1 MKVLVIGVGGREHAL
16 VWKLS
21 QSDRVTQLFCAPGN
35 AGIAELTE
43 CVPLGATDIEKLAAF
58 ASEKRIDLT
67 IVGPEAPLCA
77 GIVDAFQAKGLRIF
91 GPNKAA
97 AQLEGSKV
105 FSKQLLLKYNVPTA
119 AAEIFDNAP
128 AAKAYIHKFRAP
140 VVVKADGLAAGKGVI
155 VAQSAA
161 EAEQAIEEIM
171 VKRAFGEAG
180 ARVVIE
186 ECLQGE
192 EVSVMA
198 LVSGRAVKVLAAA
211 QDHKRVFDGDKG
223 PNTGGMGAY
232 SPTPMVTGELS
243 GRIHE
248 IFHRTLAG
256 LAAEGIEY
264 RGLLYAGLMLTT
276 DGPKVLEFNCR
287 FGDPETQVVVP
298 RMDFDLVDAA
308 VATADGRLDAME
320 LRWKREAAVCV
331 VLAAGGYPGHYEKG
345 KPIAGLKEA
354 ARLANVCVFHAGT
367 KPGANGTVLTD
378 GGRVLGVTALG
389 DGIEDAARC
398 VYDAVKRIQFD
409 GMQYRKDIAARAL
422 RLTPTRVSGFKT

>member
-1 MKVLVIGVGGREHAL
+1 MKILVIGGGGREHAL

-35 AGIAELTE
+35 AGIAEQAE
-43 CVPLGATDIEKLAAF
+43 CAPISATDIEKLVAF

-77 GIVDAFQAKGLRIF
+77 GIVDVFRAKGLRIL
-91 GPNKAA
+91 GPSKAA

-119 AAEIFDNAP
+119 AAESFDNA
-128 AAKAYIHKFRAP
+128 AAARARIRKFGAP

-155 VAQSAA
+155 VAQSVA
-161 EAEQAIEEIM
+161 EAEQAVEEII

-180 ARVVIE
+180 ARVIVE

-198 LVSGRAVKVLAAA
+198 LVSGRTVKVLATA
-211 QDHKRVFDGDKG
+211 QDHKRVFDGDRG

-232 SPTPMVTGELS
+232 SPTPVVTGELS

-264 RGLLYAGLMLTT
+264 RGVLYAGLMLTA

-287 FGDPETQVVVP
+287 FGDPETQVVAP

-308 VATADGRLDAME
+308 VATADGKLDAME
-320 LRWKREAAVCV
+320 LRWKSEAAVCV

-354 ARLANVCVFHAGT
+354 ARLTNVCVFHAGT
-367 KPGANGTVLTD
+367 KLGANGAVVTD

-389 DGIEDAARC
+389 DGIEDATRRA
-398 VYDAVKRIQFD
+398 YDAVKRIQFD
-409 GMQYRKDIAARAL
+409 GMQHRKDIAARAL
-422 RLTPTRVSGFKT
+422 RLKT

>member
-1 MKVLVIGVGGREHAL
+1 MKVLVIGGGGREHAL

-35 AGIAELTE
+35 AGIAEQAE
-43 CVPLGATDIEKLAAF
+43 CVPVSATDVEKLVAF
-58 ASEKRIDLT
+58 ASEKRVDLT

-77 GIVDAFQAKGLRIF
+77 GIADVFRAKGLRIF
-91 GPNKAA
+91 GPSGAA
-97 AQLEGSKV
+97 AQLEGSKA

-119 AAEIFDNAP
+119 GAEVFDDP
-128 AAKAYIHKFRAP
+128 AAARACLRKFRVP

-155 VAQSAA
+155 VAQSVA

-171 VKRAFGEAG
+171 VKRVFGGAG
-180 ARVVIE
+180 ARVIVE
-186 ECLQGE
+186 ECLRGE

-198 LVSGRAVKVLAAA
+198 LVSGRTVKVLAAA
-211 QDHKRVFDGDKG
+211 QDHKRVFDGDRG

-232 SPTPMVTGELS
+232 SPTPMVAGELS

-264 RGLLYAGLMLTT
+264 RGLLYAGLMLTA

-308 VATADGRLDAME
+308 VATADGKLDAME

-354 ARLANVCVFHAGT
+354 ARLTNVCVFHAGT
-367 KPGANGTVLTD
+367 KPGADGAVVTD

-389 DGIEDAARC
+389 DGIEDATRRA
-398 VYDAVKRIQFD
+398 YDAVRRIQFD

-422 RLTPTRVSGFKT
+422 RLT